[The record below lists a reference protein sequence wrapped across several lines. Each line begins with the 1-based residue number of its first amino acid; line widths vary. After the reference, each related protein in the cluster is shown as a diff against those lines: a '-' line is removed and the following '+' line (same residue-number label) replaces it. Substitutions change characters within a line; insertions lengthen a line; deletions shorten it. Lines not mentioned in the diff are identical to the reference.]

1 MHTKLVISFDK
12 RVLNM
17 LELNNIL
24 FFALILGFVIQMAY
38 LWIVFAR
45 LAFYKPKS
53 EFVVNQPVSVVIVA
67 HNDYHHLIKTL
78 DPILKQ
84 DYPQFEVVVVNESSD
99 DETYYFLKDQEKI
112 YPHLKLVQ
120 IDKQLNFFRG
130 KKFPLSIGIKSAK
143 FDTILLTDAYCLVS
157 SNNWISS
164 MQKAFKDKTE
174 IVLGYAPY
182 KLEAGFLNSL
192 IRFDVLITAMHYLS
206 FALLGLPY
214 RGIGRN
220 LAYSKKMFYQKQG
233 FISHYKMSLG
243 DDDLFINQSANKINT
258 KICIDPDSFTY
269 SLSEESF
276 GQWLMKKKHNLSTTS
291 LYKLK
296 HKILLIVY
304 PLSLFLF
311 YISIIY
317 LLVLNIWLT
326 VVLILFAVRLL
337 SFLLIQKRIMLKLK
351 EQKLLL
357 ISPLLELLLFALQAM
372 VMTLNIFNR
381 RNKWN

>member
-1 MHTKLVISFDK
+1 
-12 RVLNM
+12 M

-24 FFALILGFVIQMAY
+24 LIAVILGFVIQMAY

-45 LAFYKPKS
+45 LAYYKS
-53 EFVVNQPVSVVIVA
+53 NNELVANQPVSVVIVA

-84 DYPQFEVVVVNESSD
+84 NYPQFEVVVVNDSSD
-99 DETYYFLKDQEKI
+99 DETYYYLKDQEKI
-112 YPHLKLVQ
+112 YPHLKVVQ

-157 SNNWISS
+157 SDNWISS
-164 MQKAFKDKTE
+164 MQKAFQDKTE

-206 FALLGLPY
+206 FAILRLPY

-233 FISHYKMSLG
+233 FISHYKMNLG
-243 DDDLFINQSANKINT
+243 DDDLFINQSANKTNT
-258 KICIDPDSFTY
+258 KLCIDPDSFTY
-269 SLSEESF
+269 ALSEVSF
-276 GQWLMKKKHNLSTTS
+276 GQWLMQKKNNLSTTG

-296 HKILLIVY
+296 HKLLLIAY

-311 YISIIY
+311 YLSIIY
-317 LLVLNIWLT
+317 LVVLNDWLT
-326 VVLILFAVRLL
+326 VVLILLAVRLI
-337 SFLLIQKRIMLKLK
+337 SFLLIQKRIMHKLK

-357 ISPLLELLLFALQAM
+357 ISPLLELLLYVLRAM

-381 RNKWN
+381 RNRWN